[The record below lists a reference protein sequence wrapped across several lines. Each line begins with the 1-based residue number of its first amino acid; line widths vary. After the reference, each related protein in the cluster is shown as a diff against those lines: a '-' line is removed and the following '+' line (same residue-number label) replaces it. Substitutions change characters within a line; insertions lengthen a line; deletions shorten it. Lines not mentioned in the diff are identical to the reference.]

1 MQIEELTSKIE
12 EVQEML
18 SNVSMSNKIAV
29 LSVFVSI
36 SALIV
41 TVIFNVITRMQY
53 VRSLDPLLSFSLFE
67 NQGKLFLQVENT
79 GKSAASFVKITFG
92 KIENNGKFERTFE
105 RHIFKQSFTLFP
117 NEKIQDAIS
126 FSGRDMATEINP
138 SIKISI
144 KLIKGNTNKQEK
156 YERTITYTNEAKSM
170 DGIILCEKLNSLV
183 EEIKSISYSVNR
195 MTNYFEGRC
204 LFKNDKLD
212 ALPASSLYKDI
223 WDAMNN
229 IERKD
234 DNVSK

>member
-1 MQIEELTSKIE
+1 
-12 EVQEML
+12 
-18 SNVSMSNKIAV
+18 
-29 LSVFVSI
+29 
-36 SALIV
+36 
-41 TVIFNVITRMQY
+41 
-53 VRSLDPLLSFSLFE
+53 
-67 NQGKLFLQVENT
+67 
-79 GKSAASFVKITFG
+79 
-92 KIENNGKFERTFE
+92 
-105 RHIFKQSFTLFP
+105 
-117 NEKIQDAIS
+117 
-126 FSGRDMATEINP
+126 
-138 SIKISI
+138 
-144 KLIKGNTNKQEK
+144 
-156 YERTITYTNEAKSM
+156 M